1 LATKDTKNAKEVLVL
16 TKVESDLPPETEE
29 LISQIIGA
37 AIRVHSELGPGFLE
51 SIYAS
56 ALAIE
61 LGLTGIP
68 FERELGITVHYRGH
82 AIAGHRLDF
91 VVADAVVLEIK
102 AAPRIDPIF
111 QAKLLSYLR
120 ATKLRAGLLINFN
133 MRLVREGIKRVVV

>member
-1 LATKDTKNAKEVLVL
+1 ML
-16 TKVESDLPPETEE
+16 TQVNSDLSPETEE
-29 LISQIIGA
+29 LISQVIGA
-37 AIRVHSELGPGFLE
+37 SIRVHSELGPGFLE

-61 LGLTGIP
+61 FELMGIS
-68 FERELGITVHYRGH
+68 FEREQAITVRYRGR
-82 AIAGHRLDF
+82 AIAGQRLDF
-91 VVADAVVLEIK
+91 VVGNAIVLEIK

-133 MRLVREGIKRVVV
+133 VPLVRDGIKRIVV

>member
-1 LATKDTKNAKEVLVL
+1 LVATKGTKEVVVL
-16 TKVESDLPPETEE
+16 TKVESNLPPETEE

-61 LGLTGIP
+61 FGLMGIP

-91 VVADAVVLEIK
+91 VVGETIVLEIK

-111 QAKLLSYLR
+111 HAKLLSYLR

-133 MRLVREGIKRVVV
+133 LPLVKDGIKRIVV